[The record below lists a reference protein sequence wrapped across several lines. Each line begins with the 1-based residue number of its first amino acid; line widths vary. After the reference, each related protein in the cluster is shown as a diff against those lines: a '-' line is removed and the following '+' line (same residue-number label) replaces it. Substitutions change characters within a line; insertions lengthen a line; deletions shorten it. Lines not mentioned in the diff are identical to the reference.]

1 MSGNTTED
9 PKVLAIQITYMK
21 ELLERH
27 ETNTNK
33 RLDNIDARFASLETL
48 IRNYNE
54 KIEEKYVTKE
64 KFEALEDDV
73 WDIQVDIKRVSWSLV
88 WTLFSLLIWWWVW
101 VVNKF
106 IR

>member
-33 RLDNIDARFASLETL
+33 RLYSIDTRFTALEL
-48 IRNYNE
+48 LLRNYHD

-73 WDIQVDIKRVSWSLV
+73 
-88 WTLFSLLIWWWVW
+88 
-101 VVNKF
+101 
-106 IR
+106 